1 MSEEE
6 IRTLLEKGLYQNGE
20 QPDIVLEQGI
30 RVEDIEIV
38 SVKPIQLN
46 TDSTSEVTGFC
57 KMYGKD
63 TEDESITV
71 EGKFIIKIDGEN
83 QVTISYEDFM

>member
-6 IRTLLEKGLYQNGE
+6 IRTLLEKGFYQNGE

-30 RVEDIEIV
+30 LVEDIEIV
-38 SVKPIQLN
+38 NVEPVQLN
-46 TDSTSEVTGFC
+46 TNSTSEVSGYC

-83 QVTISYEDFM
+83 QVTISYEDFI